1 MELLES
7 PSNKDVSLI
16 GNFIKERQI
25 FYPNTLATARI
36 LCSMSQE
43 KTCVLLLSVELF
55 LKDCSSFDCRVNR
68 LQTATTTTTT
78 TTTTT
83 ARTTTTTTTTTTTP
97 TTTTTTITTTSSG
110 QPGFLGFCNIKHR
123 IRTGREEKVQTDRL
137 KSNRDSF
144 WTICYFLAL
153 ALHFNYVRP
162 VMMKSVFSKRNR
174 KISNLLMSELRMRYL
189 S

>member
-55 LKDCSSFDCRVNR
+55 FER
-68 LQTATTTTTT
+68 LQLI
-78 TTTTT
+78 
-83 ARTTTTTTTTTTTP
+83 RL
-97 TTTTTTITTTSSG
+97 SSESVADG
-110 QPGFLGFCNIKHR
+110 NNDDDNNNDDNGKNNNNDDNDDNNADNNNNDNNDDEFRSTGFPR
-123 IRTGREEKVQTDRL
+123 
-137 KSNRDSF
+137 
-144 WTICYFLAL
+144 FLQ
-153 ALHFNYVRP
+153 H
-162 VMMKSVFSKRNR
+162 
-174 KISNLLMSELRMRYL
+174 
-189 S
+189 

>member
-123 IRTGREEKVQTDRL
+123 IRTGREEKSSDGSIKIEQGQFLNHLLFFSLSFTLQLCSPSDDEVSLFQT
-137 KSNRDSF
+137 KSKD
-144 WTICYFLAL
+144 I
-153 ALHFNYVRP
+153 
-162 VMMKSVFSKRNR
+162 
-174 KISNLLMSELRMRYL
+174 
-189 S
+189 